1 MSWLDIVIVVIIA
14 IPIAVGFRI
23 GLISIASSL
32 IAIAVGTLLATLFW
46 RQAADIVGVFIT
58 DDNLAALTGYLLIL
72 IAVIAA
78 GWAAAILIKGVLNI
92 LMMGWVDK
100 AGGILFGALMGC
112 VIVAA
117 LIWSLESFSG
127 EAVQEALDSSFLRP
141 YFAFLVPVLRSL
153 SGEID
158 LS

>member
-1 MSWLDIVIVVIIA
+1 MSWLDIVIVIIMA
-14 IPIAVGFRI
+14 IPIAVGLRI

-46 RQAADIVGVFIT
+46 RQAANIVGVFIP
-58 DDNLAALTGYLLIL
+58 DDNLAALLGYLLIL
-72 IAVIAA
+72 IGIIGA
-78 GWAAAILIKGVLNI
+78 GWAAAVFIKGVLNI

-100 AGGILFGALMGC
+100 AGGVAFGALVGC
-112 VIVAA
+112 VVVAA
-117 LIWSLESFSG
+117 LFWSLESFSG
-127 EAVQEALDSSFLRP
+127 ETAQDALDMSLLRP
-141 YFAFLVPVLRSL
+141 YFAFLVPILRSI